1 MVIKG
6 AAYIV
11 DLSRPDA
18 IARESGSITSAP
30 AAQSTTKGGDR
41 VDISSR
47 GLELEKL
54 KRDLDALPDLRLD
67 RVALAKQNMQEG
79 GYRVAPGVVAQKMM
93 EAFGSN

>member
-11 DLSRPDA
+11 DVSRPDA
-18 IARESGSITSAP
+18 IARESGIASAP
-30 AAQSTTKGGDR
+30 ASNSPAKGGDR

-67 RVALAKQNMQEG
+67 RVALARQNMQEG